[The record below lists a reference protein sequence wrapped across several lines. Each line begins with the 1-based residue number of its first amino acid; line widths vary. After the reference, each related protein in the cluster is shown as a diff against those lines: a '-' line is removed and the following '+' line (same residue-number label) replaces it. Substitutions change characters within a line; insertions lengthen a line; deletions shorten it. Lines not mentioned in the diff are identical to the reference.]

1 MGGLVKVAVA
11 DAVITCMWV
20 FCVSTLGVLTSL
32 ISSALQIQGLLIPTL
47 LVTTSL
53 VFLLVFVFGFI
64 SGAMGGASFNPTG
77 TASFYAAGLGGDS
90 LYSIALRLPAQAA
103 GAAAGALAILEFMP
117 LQYKHVLGGP
127 SLKVDL
133 HTGAIAEGV
142 LTFIISLAI
151 LFIILRGPNSL
162 LLKNWLIAMCTVS
175 LVVAG
180 SGYTGPAMNP
190 ANAFGWAYV
199 NNRHNTWE
207 QLYVYWVCPFIG
219 AILAAWT
226 FRLVFPLVKQ
236 KKA

>member
-1 MGGLVKVAVA
+1 MGGPVKVAVA
-11 DAVITCMWV
+11 DAVITCMW
-20 FCVSTLGVLTSL
+20 
-32 ISSALQIQGLLIPTL
+32 GLLIPTL

-53 VFLLVFVFGFI
+53 VFFLVFGFGFI
-64 SGAMGGASFNPTG
+64 SRAMGGASFNPTK
-77 TASFYAAGLGGDS
+77 TASFYAVGLGEDS

-103 GAAAGALAILEFMP
+103 GAAAGALAIMEFMP
-117 LQYKHVLGGP
+117 LQYKHVLMGP

-142 LTFIISLAI
+142 LTFIISFAV

-180 SGYTGPAMNP
+180 SAYTGPAMNP